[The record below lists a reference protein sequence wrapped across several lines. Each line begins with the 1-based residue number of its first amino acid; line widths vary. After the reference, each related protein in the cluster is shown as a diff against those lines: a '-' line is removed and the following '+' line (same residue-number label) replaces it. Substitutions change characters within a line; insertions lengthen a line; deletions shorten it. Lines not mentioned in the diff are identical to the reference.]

1 MAKTGAHWSKSPK
14 SFGEAVKASVY
25 ELTRDRALAIFD
37 FVVKYSPVDT
47 GAYRASWT
55 ISEGSPTYVYAGKPA
70 IRGTVLPAP
79 SAPKLS
85 TKFYRKFYIAN
96 GSPYALALEH
106 GWSGQAPYGV
116 LRQAIKA
123 TAK

>member
-1 MAKTGAHWSKSPK
+1 MAKTGAHWSKSPA

-25 ELTRDRALAIFD
+25 ELTRDRAIAIFD
-37 FVVKYSPVDT
+37 YVVANSPVDT

-55 ISEGSPTYVYAGKPA
+55 ISEGAPRYMYAGKPL
-70 IRGTVLPAP
+70 IRGAVLSPP
-79 SAPKLS
+79 STPKLS

-96 GSPYALALEH
+96 GSPYALAIEH
-106 GWSGQAPYGV
+106 GWSGQAPHGV